1 MAKNPPF
8 PPSPLPE
15 GAKPTKE
22 LLRYLP
28 QLSLKERDRRWDGIR
43 KKMLLANIDALLF
56 LGNDAFFDMGLVNLR
71 YVTQIGPKTGAQAL
85 FFVDRDPIIWH
96 SRPHTNRPMNPHL
109 LAQEWVKDFR
119 IQGGVPE
126 VAAAI
131 REAGLAKER
140 IGLVAFGSAIMTT
153 PTFLHGDVLNYK
165 KELPSFDF
173 VDANW
178 VIEQMRLVKSEE
190 ELGMLAKAGALARK
204 TIGTMIEHARP
215 GVTEAGLYAEMV
227 RTQIANGG
235 EPQLFNLIASGP
247 VEHPPLE
254 LWHLLHG
261 SEQPLAPSMRPLQT
275 GDIVVNEFH
284 TQYAGYLAA
293 AEFTIYVGKKAPP
306 PLQNIHNVCVEC
318 LQASQEVLVPGKTLR
333 EAWEAIRQPI
343 EKAKLD
349 FVELGFHGHGL
360 ASPEFPTVVYRPG
373 FGPDSMNGAR
383 LGDLVFEENMVFG
396 NNIDVFDPRWK
407 PDVGCMFGDMMV
419 VKKGGAQ
426 KLVNTPLEL
435 PQTG

>member
-8 PPSPLPE
+8 PPHPLPE
-15 GAKPTKE
+15 GAKATKE
-22 LLRYLP
+22 PLRYLP
-28 QLSLKERDRRWDGIR
+28 QLTLKERDRRWDGIR

-71 YVTQIGPKTGAQAL
+71 YVMQVGPKTGAHAL
-85 FFVDRDPIIWH
+85 FFIDRDPIVWH
-96 SRPHTNRPMNPHL
+96 SRPHTNRPTNMHL
-109 LAQEWVKDFR
+109 STQEWVQDFR
-119 IQGGVPE
+119 IHGGVPE

-153 PTFLHGDVLNYK
+153 ATFLHGDVLNYK
-165 KELPSFDF
+165 KELPGFDF

-178 VIEQMRLVKSEE
+178 VIEQMRLIKSEE
-190 ELGMLAKAGALARK
+190 EIGMLAKAGALARK
-204 TIGTMIEHARP
+204 TIDAMIEYSRP
-215 GVTEAGLYAEMV
+215 AVTEAELYAEMV
-227 RTQIANGG
+227 RTQIAGGG
-235 EPQLFNLIASGP
+235 EPQLFNLLTSGP
-247 VEHPPLE
+247 VEHSPKE

-261 SEQPLAPSMRPLQT
+261 AEQPMVPSTRPLQN

-284 TQYAGYLAA
+284 TQYCGYLAA
-293 AEFTIYVGKKAPP
+293 AEFTVHVGKKAPP
-306 PLQNIHNVCVEC
+306 QLLNIHRVCVEA
-318 LQASQEVLVPGKTLR
+318 LHASQEILVPGNTLK
-333 EAWEAIRQPI
+333 EAWEAIRRPV
-343 EKAKLD
+343 EKAGMD

-383 LGDLVFEENMVFG
+383 IGHLQLEEGMVFG

-419 VKKGGAQ
+419 VRKGGAQ
-426 KLVNTPLEL
+426 KMVNTPLDL